1 MGETP
6 VDNKGPGLE
15 KAGRAFRPDAGLT
28 PVEGGEERRI
38 G

>member
-15 KAGRAFRPDAGLT
+15 KAGEPLDLDAGLT
-28 PVEGGEERRI
+28 PVGGGEERRI